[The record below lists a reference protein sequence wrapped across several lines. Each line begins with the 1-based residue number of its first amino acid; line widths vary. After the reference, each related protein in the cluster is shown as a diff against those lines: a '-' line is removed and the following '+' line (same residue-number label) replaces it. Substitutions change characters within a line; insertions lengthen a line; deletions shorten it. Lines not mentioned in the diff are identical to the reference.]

1 MPGRKEKDMFTDIS
15 AMIQAGHVVQFYRD
29 SSTKIWH
36 MHVGSH
42 RYAAFTFE
50 GVIQAAKTGENF

>member
-1 MPGRKEKDMFTDIS
+1 MFTDIS

-36 MHVGSH
+36 MHVVIH